1 MSWRASQPPIAA
13 ISCCR
18 KSSHSK
24 CPSRE
29 SASATPN
36 AVRSHGCENLRAPSA
51 RGGRSGEPI
60 MLVTAKCSNR
70 DCMVAVLDPGY
81 SHHAFGSDELGELR
95 FAHAVGSGP
104 ALRYHEP
111 ADLRAA
117 VPGLDF
123 VGRENFEAALLT
135 NDARLARRPRPE
147 RRVF

>member
-1 MSWRASQPPIAA
+1 MAA
-13 ISCCR
+13 IRWWR

-24 CPSRE
+24 CPSRA

-70 DCMVAVLDPGY
+70 DCM
-81 SHHAFGSDELGELR
+81 
-95 FAHAVGSGP
+95 
-104 ALRYHEP
+104 
-111 ADLRAA
+111 AA

-123 VGRENFEAALLT
+123 DRRRNIESELLE

-147 RRVF
+147 RRVFVPIGRETEHWPRIARAQGADDEVVHRRRVRDGA